1 MIYLALKEWN
11 GFPKL
16 KWFGS
21 KGSLNILTMQLLGP
35 SLEDH
40 FCSVNR
46 KFTALTVI
54 GIAYQMVKRV
64 EYLHRADIIHQ
75 DISSTNFLTGRKDPN
90 RIYII
95 DFGLADLYRDPKTK
109 KHRVRTS
116 GHRFRG
122 TPLFAS
128 VNSHLGMDL
137 SRRDDMESIGYLL
150 VYFIMGGLPWQEMK
164 VEDTEDIFLT
174 ILNLKQS
181 TKVAQLCKNAPEEI
195 EAYFRHVKTLRYEDN
210 QIIHI

>member
-1 MIYLALKEWN
+1 MVE
-11 GFPKL
+11 
-16 KWFGS
+16 
-21 KGSLNILTMQLLGP
+21 TM
-35 SLEDH
+35 
-40 FCSVNR
+40 
-46 KFTALTVI
+46 
-54 GIAYQMVKRV
+54 
-64 EYLHRADIIHQ
+64 EYVHHEYFIHR
-75 DISSTNFLTGRKDPN
+75 DISPNNFLTGRKDPR
-90 RIYII
+90 RIYLI
-95 DFGLADLYRDPKTK
+95 DFGLSALYRDPRTK
-109 KHRVRTS
+109 KHKPCTL
-116 GHRFRG
+116 GYGLRG
-122 TPLFAS
+122 SPLFAS